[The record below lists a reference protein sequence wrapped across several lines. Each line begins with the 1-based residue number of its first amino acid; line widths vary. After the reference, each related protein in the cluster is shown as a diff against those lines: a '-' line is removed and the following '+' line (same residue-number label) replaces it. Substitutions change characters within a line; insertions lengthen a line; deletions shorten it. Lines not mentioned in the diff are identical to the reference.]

1 MKKKDNWDEDII
13 KGEEIEYKLLDYL
26 KKKYPQSR
34 KIKGEFKDFDIEVP
48 EKDIKIEVKRDIG
61 SNNSNNFFI
70 EYECNY
76 KESGISSTKATHWA
90 IYDESS
96 FHWLKTSKLKAL
108 CEIYGNKWEGTP
120 NGGVSNVKA
129 FLIPKDVVMK
139 YKEKT

>member
-1 MKKKDNWDEDII
+1 MSNKGWNKDKE
-13 KGEEIEYKLLDYL
+13 KGEEVEKRLVEYL
-26 KKKYPQSR
+26 KKKYPKTK
-34 KIKGEFKDFDIEVP
+34 KINGKFKDYDIEVP

-76 KESGISSTKATHWA
+76 KKSGISSTKATHWV

-129 FLIPKDVVMK
+129 FLIPKDVIMK